1 MNNDRENDSFRT
13 STDIYGGI
21 DTDYDTQF
29 VPYNGEDEVY
39 EVIGGRSRSVP
50 RRKITCRKKEKKE
63 KAKKKTLY
71 AQAGSDH
78 SSTGRRF
85 SHTSFSAV

>member
-39 EVIGGRSRSVP
+39 EVVGGPEAAGLDKEEGSPAEKSEK
-50 RRKITCRKKEKKE
+50 RKSEEKSIICS
-63 KAKKKTLY
+63 
-71 AQAGSDH
+71 G
-78 SSTGRRF
+78 
-85 SHTSFSAV
+85 